1 MVPVQTIVQLSYS
14 LAPICHLAAIYSALA
29 TRVERGY
36 RQVGMDCGA
45 STAIRLYIHY
55 FWADVGGAASWTFA
69 AARFRFLRALSRA
82 LCFAEHDADR
92 RAEGCRL
99 PGAALAA
106 AALLSTFLCLAW
118 PVSFKLRFF
127 DLETFWNSSRR
138 GFVVGHG
145 VLDT

>member
-1 MVPVQTIVQLSYS
+1 
-14 LAPICHLAAIYSALA
+14 
-29 TRVERGY
+29 
-36 RQVGMDCGA
+36 MDCGA

-92 RAEGCRL
+92 RAEGCWL

-106 AALLSTFLCLAW
+106 AALLDDAAPLDDARAPSGVQFA
-118 PVSFKLRFF
+118 PEPNFPRFVGVGVVAAAF
-127 DLETFWNSSRR
+127 SAASAASACASRSP
-138 GFVVGHG
+138 FCAHVVGSG
-145 VLDT
+145 SAGSVSPMKA